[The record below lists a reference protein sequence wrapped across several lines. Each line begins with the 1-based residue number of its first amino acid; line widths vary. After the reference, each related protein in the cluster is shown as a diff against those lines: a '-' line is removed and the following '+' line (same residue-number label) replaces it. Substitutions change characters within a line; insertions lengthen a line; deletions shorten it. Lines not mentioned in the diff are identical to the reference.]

1 MSNAKNSDIYLEAA
15 FDQIAFHLGVKRD
28 GIPPYI
34 SDVDRASIEGVTIKT
49 IQHRRWLGKD
59 KLPTIKRGRARA
71 TMTDAL
77 AREISNQARQSI
89 RGAA

>member
-1 MSNAKNSDIYLEAA
+1 MSSTKNPDIYLEAA
-15 FDQIAFHLGVKRD
+15 IDQIAFHLGVKRD

-34 SDVDRASIEGVTIKT
+34 SDADRASIEGVTVKT
-49 IQHRRWLGKD
+49 VQHRRWLGKD
-59 KLPTIKRGRARA
+59 KLPTIKRGRMRA

-77 AREISNQARQSI
+77 AKSMAEQARQSI